1 MKNKKIQSFGIFGQ
15 KITFK
20 LTNWKVTIE
29 IKKKVN
35 RTVPKFFGVKNY
47 FSNLFENIEITRYQ
61 EIQKNDN
68 SKTVHM

>member
-29 IKKKVN
+29 IKKVN
-35 RTVPKFFGVKNY
+35 RTVPKFFGVTNY
-47 FSNLFENIEITRYQ
+47 FSNLSENIEITRYQ
-61 EIQKNDN
+61 EILKNDN
-68 SKTVHM
+68 SETVHM

>member
-29 IKKKVN
+29 IKKSKQN
-35 RTVPKFFGVKNY
+35 STKIFWSYELFFKF
-47 FSNLFENIEITRYQ
+47 I
-61 EIQKNDN
+61 
-68 SKTVHM
+68 